1 MNTLVIAPHPD
12 DETLGVGG
20 TLFRR
25 KADGGKI
32 AWLIVT
38 CMSPELGYSEDQIQE
53 KNTQI
58 KKITKLYGF
67 DSVYEL
73 NFPSTTLDQIPM
85 SDLIQS
91 ISNIFEIFK
100 PEEVFCPHHS
110 DIHTDHQIV
119 FKAVSSCSKWF
130 RMPFIKR
137 VLSYET
143 PSETEF
149 SLIQANSFTPNFFV
163 DISPY
168 LEDKLNAL
176 RIYSQ
181 EIQDFPFPRSDDL
194 IRSLAML
201 RGSNSGFNFAEGF
214 ILLMYR
220 G

>member
-25 KADGGKI
+25 KADGGKL

-38 CMSPELGYSEDQIQE
+38 CMSPDLGYSDPQIE
-53 KNTQI
+53 ERNDQI

-73 NFPSTTLDQIPM
+73 NFPSTTLDLIPI
-85 SDLIQS
+85 SELIQS
-91 ISNIFEIFK
+91 ISSVFKIFE
-100 PEEVFCPHHS
+100 PEEVFCPHYS
-110 DIHTDHQIV
+110 DVHTDHQIV
-119 FKAVSSCSKWF
+119 FKAVSSCTKWF
-130 RMPFIKR
+130 RMPFIKT

-149 SLIQANSFTPNFFV
+149 SLIQAQAFIPNFFV

-168 LEDKLNAL
+168 LEDKLKAL
-176 RIYSQ
+176 QIYSQ
-181 EIQDFPFPRSDDL
+181 EIKDFPFPRSIEL
-194 IRSLAML
+194 IRSLALL
-201 RGSNSGFNFAEGF
+201 RGSNSGFYSAEGF
-214 ILLMYR
+214 MLLMHR
-220 G
+220 D